1 MMHFREV
8 RAHPFIH
15 DLDLIQ
21 SFSSVSASP
30 LTTKISQIQVTA
42 DLLLGKPSSTLPK
55 ISLDSCPAVFPQLT
69 YGREACSAEVRFL
82 SNIQPSTADHRVL
95 VRGVLKRRT
104 SAVDSSL

>member
-69 YGREACSAEVRFL
+69 MVER
-82 SNIQPSTADHRVL
+82 RVQ
-95 VRGVLKRRT
+95 LKFASCQT
-104 SAVDSSL
+104 FSPLLQIIESW